1 MVQYLR
7 RGSIIEESLEGVV
20 QRVITERKI
29 QLKKRKLTPQQQSE
43 IVKAFG
49 RSCASSESV
58 TVENETVENKKVE
71 SMTVRSFCRTLLGK
85 TGPVAFEHSKGGR

>member
-20 QRVITERKI
+20 HRVITERGI
-29 QLKKRKLTPQQQSE
+29 QLEKRKLTPQQQSV
-43 IVKAFG
+43 IADAFG
-49 RSCASSESV
+49 RPYASSESV
-58 TVENETVENKKVE
+58 
-71 SMTVRSFCRTLLGK
+71 TVRSFCRTLLEK